1 MKRLLLLLPLAL
13 ATASI
18 ANARPQLLETKADAV
33 NAGTFLGAARLA
45 CYSSDLGLMSSR
57 MARHWLDKEFERIN
71 EEIHHVTMMILINT
85 KFMRR
90 ARDIEPCK
98 TFIDEK
104 IIELDLLTR

>member
-1 MKRLLLLLPLAL
+1 MKRLLLLLPLAP

-33 NAGTFLGAARLA
+33 SAGTFLGAARLA

-71 EEIHHVTMMILINT
+71 EEIHFATMMLFVRG

-90 ARDIEPCK
+90 VRDIEPCK
-98 TFIDEK
+98 TFVDEK
-104 IIELDLLTR
+104 IVELDLLPR